1 MLIRSLLIPALL
13 ICAVGAPI
21 FLSEFKT
28 TLPDQGA
35 QGPNSVSNTPTFA
48 DPWQTG
54 NNNRLTNGASLNSQ
68 TAQSNPFVVSDNPRQ
83 SRNLSAQT
91 PQGQS
96 GTEFLQAR
104 YSFSQPTRP
113 ESSAPIQFA
122 VTQNSNLR
130 TVPFGMQ
137 PAGSVPDP
145 ASNQMVTEPPTNSF
159 GHSRPSVPSPLGF
172 PAPNAFD
179 TRQNSPYAD
188 SFGYEK
194 IGARPTANPFGL
206 ASVSYPPSATGSFA
220 ELTPDYGAT
229 QTLIFPGNEFGPD
242 LTAPPMEFL
251 PITDF
256 NEILRFDI
264 TSAWVKQRWK
274 RVSTN
279 PGDVGLHG
287 LRIALVTGTNS
298 WDLHGSLTYYFD
310 AKQRLQ
316 RITFRGWTGD
326 AGRLLQIMESR
337 FEFQPQQT
345 HLAGF
350 YVVQNRRKLTGGLLM
365 KDPPVLNSENP
376 IEKLAIV
383 MEINDPSG
391 PFELSDEFRG
401 LIAGSIS
408 Q

>member
-1 MLIRSLLIPALL
+1 MSVRSMLIPALL
-13 ICAVGAPI
+13 ICAIGAPI

-28 TLPDQGA
+28 ILPDNGSPD
-35 QGPNSVSNTPTFA
+35 PNSLSNTPSVP
-48 DPWQTG
+48 DPWQNG
-54 NNNRLTNGASLNSQ
+54 YNNRLANGTSSNSQ
-68 TAQSNPFVVSDNPRQ
+68 TSQSNPFVVSENPRQ

-96 GTEFLQAR
+96 GTEFQQAG
-104 YSFSQPTRP
+104 YSFSQPIRT
-113 ESSAPIQFA
+113 ESSATSPYEVA
-122 VTQNSNLR
+122 QNSNLR
-130 TVPFGMQ
+130 TVPFGMR
-137 PAGSVPDP
+137 PTGSLPDP
-145 ASNQMVTEPPTNSF
+145 ALNQILADPPTSSF
-159 GHSRPSVPSPLGF
+159 SQSRPPAMSPPGI

-179 TRQNSPYAD
+179 ARQNSPYAD

-194 IGARPTANPFGL
+194 IGSSPTANPFGL
-206 ASVSYPPSATGSFA
+206 ASASYPPPAPGSFA
-220 ELTPDYGAT
+220 DLTPDYGAT

-310 AKQRLQ
+310 AEQRLQ

-326 AGRLLQIMESR
+326 AGRLLQVMESR

-365 KDPPVLNSENP
+365 KDPPVLNSDNP

-391 PFELSDEFRG
+391 TFELSEEFRA